1 MAPPFS
7 MYSPEDDEDITFRP
21 QREPLSFGLGDLSS
35 SLDYGL
41 DSTDTSIDRPALLNT
56 LDDTQQEFGAVVNPD
71 FNKSRNLLESSNEAQ
86 LSRIRQLTD
95 RALRPN
101 YQMSPSEAFAT
112 TVLSILPAAAGYMI
126 GGSDLAAQTS
136 KIDAGSAYLKN
147 LNETDQQERAAA
159 MQAAQLESQNYRQG
173 VGNQQQMERFL
184 MAQQQR
190 DELQNERIRSQQEL
204 QRERLGNAAEKS
216 ERERNLK
223 QQSYTID
230 GLETRPGDV
239 VPTEKFKM
247 ALPLQVDYQELTTA
261 AKDFKKKLIDPS
273 ASLEDQRAAYYR
285 MIDKVKK
292 SNNYGANFSAFEQK
306 LAAAGLPPIHDITSP
321 QMISDRM
328 LAEIRGLDPVGKI
341 DEFMA
346 VTTREHYAKLKP
358 IGYYP
363 PGTFQQ
369 EGGGDIMDS
378 LIQVES
384 AGNPNAVSPKGAF
397 GLTQLMPAG
406 TKGGLDQVAQM
417 WGVDPYQLEEEAR
430 TSPRLQKMIGETYLK
445 KYLLPKYGGDME
457 KALQAYNGGEG
468 RVASGNI
475 PRESRDYSAK
485 VLRLQELEARRP
497 R

>member
-1 MAPPFS
+1 MVPPFS
-7 MYSPEDDEDITFRP
+7 MYNEDEEDEFNFRP
-21 QREPLSFGLGDLSS
+21 QQDLNFGLGDLSS
-35 SLDYGL
+35 ALDTGL
-41 DSTDTSIDRPALLNT
+41 NFNTEPEERPALLSAM
-56 LDDTQQEFGAVVNPD
+56 DDTAQGFGVGINPQY
-71 FNKSRNLLESSNEAQ
+71 NKSRGLIDSSNEEQ
-86 LSRIRQLTD
+86 LSRIRRLTE
-95 RALRPN
+95 RALNPN
-101 YQMSPSEAFAT
+101 YQISPGEAFAT

-126 GGSDLAAQTS
+126 GGPELAAKTAQ
-136 KIDAGSAYLKN
+136 IDGGSAYLKN
-147 LNETDQQERAAA
+147 LDETDKQERAAA

-190 DELQNERIRSQQEL
+190 DELQNERLKSQQEL
-204 QRERLGNAAEKS
+204 QRERLGNAAEKT

-230 GLETRPGDV
+230 GLETRPGDI
-239 VPTEKFKM
+239 VPPEKFKM

-285 MIDKVKK
+285 MIDKIKK
-292 SNNYGANFSAFEQK
+292 SNNYGANFSSFEQT
-306 LAAAGLPPIHDITSP
+306 LAAAGITPIKDITSP

-328 LAEIRGLDPVGKI
+328 LAEIRGLDPIAKL
-341 DEFMA
+341 DEFIA
-346 VTTREHYAKLKP
+346 TTTREHYAKLKP
-358 IGYYP
+358 LDYYP

-369 EGGGDIMDS
+369 QGGGDIMDS

-475 PRESRDYSAK
+475 PKESRDYSAK

-497 R
+497 G